1 VHAGFGGRLPGKGPP
16 TRDLA
21 GQPTLP
27 YRFGY
32 KDGLY
37 TATSRKSDHA
47 TLTARDAGE
56 LLTQVRRHYRPPLQE
71 RSST

>member
-1 VHAGFGGRLPGKGPP
+1 M
-16 TRDLA
+16 TRAEPLA
-21 GQPTLP
+21 FLRFHWGEA
-27 YRFGY
+27 YKFGY
-32 KDGLY
+32 KDGQY
-37 TATSRKSDHA
+37 TATSRNSDHA